1 MILGE
6 GSRRRE
12 LESQAA
18 ALGVADSVL
27 MPGFRENPYPWMA
40 TADVFVCSS
49 RSEGMSTVVTEAL
62 ALGLPVLAVECSG
75 VREQLGMGKFGR
87 IVENHDEALAGGME
101 DFLSGRESCEDWR
114 ERAARGG
121 DEVAYESAVR
131 KVEHLLE
138 EMK

>member
-1 MILGE
+1 MRTEKIDAVLTHKVW
-6 GSRRRE
+6 
-12 LESQAA
+12 
-18 ALGVADSVL
+18 AL
-27 MPGFRENPYPWMA
+27 P
-40 TADVFVCSS
+40 VFFL
-49 RSEGMSTVVTEAL
+49 L

-75 VREQLGMGKFGR
+75 VREQLGMGRFGR

-121 DEVAYESAVR
+121 DAVAYERAVR

>member
-1 MILGE
+1 MNRLDKKNYYLDIAETVLERGTCL
-6 GSRRRE
+6 RRNFGAIIVNHDEIISTGYVGAPRGRKNCID
-12 LESQAA
+12 
-18 ALGVADSVL
+18 LGV
-27 MPGFRENPYPWMA
+27 
-40 TADVFVCSS
+40 C
-49 RSEGMSTVVTEAL
+49 
-62 ALGLPVLAVECSG
+62 